1 MSKLQELKNKL
12 SPNGIEYKKLRE
24 TCIIKSGEFAS
35 PKELSKIQD
44 DLHIYPCYGSN
55 GLRGY
60 INKFNYDG
68 EYPIVGRVGACG
80 SVNYIN
86 GKYFIT
92 DNAFIVKSKKNE
104 YIPKFLYYLLK
115 SLNLNKYKL
124 GGAQPAIA
132 GKTIYDLSAPIPPLE
147 VQEEIV
153 RILDPLTK
161 DANELIDLLKREQ
174 ELRKKQYAYYRDKLL
189 TFETDI
195 QYKNL
200 SDICSFIYGYTEK
213 AKDEGNARFVRIT
226 DILETGC
233 LNPEGAKYINL
244 TSECEK
250 YLLKKGDLLTAR
262 AGATYGK
269 TLYFDEDYPAVY
281 ASYLIKL
288 NLDNNLILNRYYWHF
303 AKSSYYW
310 KQANKLAVGGAQPN
324 LNANS
329 LAKIIV
335 PLPPLEKQKEIVS
348 ILDNLEKY
356 YNNLQES
363 LTVEI
368 EKRKKQYEFY
378 RDKLL
383 TFEKI

>member
-1 MSKLQELKNKL
+1 M
-12 SPNGIEYKKLRE
+12 
-24 TCIIKSGEFAS
+24 
-35 PKELSKIQD
+35 
-44 DLHIYPCYGSN
+44 
-55 GLRGY
+55 
-60 INKFNYDG
+60 
-68 EYPIVGRVGACG
+68 
-80 SVNYIN
+80 
-86 GKYFIT
+86 
-92 DNAFIVKSKKNE
+92 
-104 YIPKFLYYLLK
+104 
-115 SLNLNKYKL
+115 
-124 GGAQPAIA
+124 
-132 GKTIYDLSAPIPPLE
+132 
-147 VQEEIV
+147 
-153 RILDPLTK
+153 
-161 DANELIDLLKREQ
+161 
-174 ELRKKQYAYYRDKLL
+174 
-189 TFETDI
+189 
-195 QYKNL
+195 
-200 SDICSFIYGYTEK
+200 
-213 AKDEGNARFVRIT
+213 
-226 DILETGC
+226 
-233 LNPEGAKYINL
+233 NPEGAKYINL